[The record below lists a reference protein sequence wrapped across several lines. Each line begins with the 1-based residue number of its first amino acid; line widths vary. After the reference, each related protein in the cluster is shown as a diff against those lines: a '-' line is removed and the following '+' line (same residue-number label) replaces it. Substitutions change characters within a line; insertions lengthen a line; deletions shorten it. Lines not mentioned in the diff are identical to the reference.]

1 MSGGYLGEA
10 GRLIIETILGLYLL
24 CILLRFMF
32 QLFRADFRNPISQF
46 LVTITNP
53 PLKLLRRIIPG
64 FGGIDVASLV
74 LAFIVAGIKL
84 YLISILFGGVPNA
97 AGVAILAVAEILK
110 MLVYII
116 LIAIIIRIILS
127 WVQPQGSHN
136 PLVSLLYSITE
147 PVMAPARRIIPALG
161 GLDLSPILVL
171 LVLQV
176 ILILVV
182 APIADFGATMLRSSG

>member
-46 LVTITNP
+46 LVSITNP

-64 FGGIDVASLV
+64 FGGIDIASLV
-74 LAFIVAGIKL
+74 LAFVVAALKL
-84 YLISILFGGVPNA
+84 YLIAIIFGGMPHP

-116 LIAIIIRIILS
+116 LIAIIIRIVLS
-127 WVQPQGSHN
+127 WIQPQGSHN
-136 PLVSLLYSITE
+136 PMMSLLYSVTE
-147 PVMAPARRIIPALG
+147 PVMAPARRIIPSIG

-176 ILILVV
+176 VLILLV
-182 APIADFGATMLRSSG
+182 APLADFGASMLRSAS

>member
-32 QLFRADFRNPISQF
+32 QLMRADFRNPISQF
-46 LVTITNP
+46 LVSITNP

-64 FGGIDVASLV
+64 FGGIDIASLV
-74 LAFIVAGIKL
+74 LAFLVAALKL
-84 YLISILFGGVPNA
+84 YLIAMLFGGVPHP

-116 LIAIIIRIILS
+116 LIAIIIRIVLS
-127 WVQPQGSHN
+127 WIQPQGSGN

-147 PVMAPARRIIPALG
+147 PVMAPARRIIPAIG

-176 ILILVV
+176 VLILLV
-182 APIADFGATMLRSSG
+182 APLADFGASMLHSAQ